1 MERLQKRMA
10 FSEQGF
16 IFGMVGVRVKV
27 GVDVACH
34 CERSAPQCSVARSF
48 RVDEMIVIVT
58 QRNWRLSSTAT
69 LRVEDG

>member
-1 MERLQKRMA
+1 MLMLPA
-10 FSEQGF
+10 A
-16 IFGMVGVRVKV
+16 VK
-27 GVDVACH
+27 DRP
-34 CERSAPQCSVARSF
+34 RSCSVARSF